1 MFNVW
6 ESGLRRLLLNIQ
18 SDTSQEVY
26 TLNNKH
32 QRAYIPNENLY
43 IVLASIADFVLVFV
57 SDYSTEV
64 IQGGNENRGLYQL

>member
-1 MFNVW
+1 MW

-43 IVLASIADFVLVFV
+43 IVLASIADFILVFV
-57 SDYSTEV
+57 SGYSTEV